1 MSRSVRD
8 ILRGPSRVKKDFQS
22 YLNCQFHMSLCC
34 PMPFCSN
41 VYCSMES
48 FCLEVNFAVDFNVS
62 FFFRRKSISGVIDFP
77 TRSQREKTE
86 NFSILRRCRKVPKW
100 FIGKLIWDTQQ
111 LWQIM
116 CGCEAFFIFPIY
128 IATANIS
135 GFQFNYN
142 PTQFCTCPAMS
153 DQTISFVWNGNWKI
167 YLCNSPFRNKPH
179 PWPTNI
185 HMR

>member
-1 MSRSVRD
+1 MLS
-8 ILRGPSRVKKDFQS
+8 
-22 YLNCQFHMSLCC
+22 NALCN
-34 PMPFCSN
+34 N

-142 PTQFCTCPAMS
+142 PTQLCICPAMS

-167 YLCNSPFRNKPH
+167 YLCNSPFEINPIH
-179 PWPTNI
+179 DQPTFTCANSLVI
-185 HMR
+185 HGNYWFSCLNYTTICCHDINLKFHHL